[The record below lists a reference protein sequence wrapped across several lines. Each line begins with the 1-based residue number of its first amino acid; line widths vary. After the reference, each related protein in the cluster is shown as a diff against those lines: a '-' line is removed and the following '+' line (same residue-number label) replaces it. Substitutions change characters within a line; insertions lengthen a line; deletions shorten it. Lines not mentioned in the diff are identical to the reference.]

1 MTPYSDLALL
11 PLTALIRYQYLLEI
25 VLPLQ
30 VAFQALP
37 VTLVATVTF
46 VPVLRV
52 ALIPALVDALVR
64 RLTLQAASLATLA
77 NAVPGRDMAVIANT
91 NRADSNAL
99 MRSVGR
105 GERWP
110 GRTD

>member
-1 MTPYSDLALL
+1 M

-30 VAFQALP
+30 VAFQAEP
-37 VTLVATVTF
+37 RTLVTTVTF
-46 VPVLRV
+46 VPVLSV
-52 ALIPALVDALVR
+52 ALILAVVEGLVR

-77 NAVPGRDMAVIANT
+77 NAVPGRETAVIANT

-105 GERWP
+105 GERRP
-110 GRTD
+110 GRMD